1 MTFEEFYNQ
10 VSDLFER
17 VSSCESCDPEFIAD
31 PEYSEISFSKIIYDA
46 FCAKYATYE
55 FYPDTRLDDL
65 MLHRFYD
72 YYLEETLA
80 EIHRFNA
87 LLDHFHVK

>member
-1 MTFEEFYNQ
+1 MTYEEFYNQ

-17 VSSCESCDPEFIAD
+17 LSFAESCDPEYTAD

-46 FCAKYATYE
+46 FCAKYTTPE
-55 FYPDTRLDDL
+55 FYPETRLDDT
-65 MLHRFYD
+65 MLHRCYD
-72 YYLEETLA
+72 IYLEETLA